1 MKKREI
7 SALGELELNEHLSE
21 VQKELMKLSVQLA
34 SGGSIKSPG
43 TIRKLKKTI
52 ARINT
57 RITSVKRTKDN
68 AESKL
73 KIKKQNKKMIKEK
86 RSKKQ

>member
-7 SALGELELNEHLSE
+7 GALGELELNEQLSE
-21 VQKELMKLSVQLA
+21 IQKELMKINVQLA

-43 TIRKLKKTI
+43 TVRKLKKTI

-57 RITSVKRTKDN
+57 RITSIKNNER
-68 AESKL
+68 KL
-73 KIKKQNKKMIKEK
+73 KSNNQNKKVKEK
-86 RSKKQ
+86 RSNKQ